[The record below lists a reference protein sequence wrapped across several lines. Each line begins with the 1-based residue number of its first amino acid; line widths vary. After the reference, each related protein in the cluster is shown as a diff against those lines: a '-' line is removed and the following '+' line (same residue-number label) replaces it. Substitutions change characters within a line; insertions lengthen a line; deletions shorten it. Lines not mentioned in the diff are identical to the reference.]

1 MQDNLPPNR
10 FNELPNFTQ
19 DFIAELR
26 EEDVEEL
33 REAIKFIR
41 SAKTVGKF
49 SKWMLLTAIS
59 MFMGAVALGEYII
72 KLKGWFK

>member
-1 MQDNLPPNR
+1 MDNDLPPNR

-33 REAIKFIR
+33 KEAIKFIR
-41 SAKTVGKF
+41 SAKTIGKF
-49 SKWMLLTAIS
+49 GRWMLLTAIS
-59 MFMGAVALGEYII
+59 MFIGAVALGEHII